1 MERKIL
7 LVAILLSSIYAFADG
22 EPSDIIKTQP
32 SDTIKTQ
39 ELKEVVIQAA
49 KVIRKSDMEVYHP
62 SKSAVDNSKN
72 GMQLLRNLMIP
83 TLSVNEALGSVSAA
97 GQSVQVR
104 INGRVSTIE
113 QVKALLPE
121 TVRRVEWIDNPG
133 LRYGGAS
140 YVLNVIVT
148 NPEAGGSLMAQ
159 AKPALNCGW
168 GYYQAD
174 AKFNAG
180 RSQWEVGGY
189 FKLTEGI
196 KAHRDYTETFTWPD
210 GSELTRTETP
220 LGGRLDNSQGAG
232 WLAYNYIKPDTT
244 VFYVQLVA
252 NRSFSDL
259 TRYDGLLSLSN
270 GDKDILLTDES
281 GRVGTTPRF
290 SAYLEQH
297 FAHRQTLVVDFSA
310 SLYSGHSYS
319 DYLER
324 YEDAADY
331 INNVSTY
338 IKDRNQAYGLE
349 ADYIRQWNSAKLTT
363 GASYTAN
370 RNRSLYEN
378 LGGDIFHQRQDKAYF
393 FAEYFRRIGKVTLTG
408 GLGAQYTSFKFK
420 ETEEGNHSWN
430 LRPQATATYSLN
442 QDHNFRLAFTSWQSA
457 PSLAET
463 NIAPQ
468 QLDGF
473 QWRMGNSGL
482 KTSSS
487 YMLTFRYGHN
497 LLNRRISG
505 SFGARAFTSPDAIT
519 PYLYWDDGRLVTSY
533 ENSRGLQNLSFW
545 LAEQIQIVPDLLMF
559 SGTLQYKAERMRGN
573 TYTLYNHTWSGDAA
587 LMFMHKGFQL
597 VFQYVRA
604 QRDLWG
610 EKISWGEDVNLI
622 EVDYNWKN
630 WQFEAGVLI
639 PFGKYDQ
646 GSKSL
651 SQWNRNKQH
660 MRLNMRMPYISI
672 SYNLQWGRQ
681 KRGADKLINAAAD
694 VEHSTTGGR

>member
-1 MERKIL
+1 MKIKL
-7 LVAILLSSIYAFADG
+7 LYLLMLTTGFSAFAT
-22 EPSDIIKTQP
+22 EPT
-32 SDTIKTQ
+32 DTIMTQ
-39 ELKEVVIQAA
+39 ELDEVVVQAA
-49 KVIRKSDMEVYHP
+49 KVIRKADMDIYHP
-62 SKSAVDNSKN
+62 SQSALEGSKN

-83 TLSVNEALGSVSAA
+83 TLNVNDALGSISAA
-97 GQSVQVR
+97 GQAVQVR

-121 TVRRVEWIDNPG
+121 TIKRVEWIDNPG
-133 LRYGGAS
+133 LRYGGAN

-148 NPEAGGSLMAQ
+148 NPTVGGSLMVQ

-168 GYYQAD
+168 GYYQTN
-174 AKFNAG
+174 AKFNSG

-210 GSELTRTETP
+210 GRVLTRTETP
-220 LGGRLDNSQGAG
+220 LEGKLNNSQGAG
-232 WLAYNYIKPDTT
+232 WLSYNYIKPDTT

-252 NRSFSDL
+252 NRNFSDL
-259 TRYDGLLSLSN
+259 TSYKGLLSLSD
-270 GDKDILLTDES
+270 GTKDILLNDDS
-281 GRVGTTPRF
+281 GRKGTTPRF

-297 FAHRQTLVVDFSA
+297 FAHKQTLVVDFSA
-310 SLYSGHSYS
+310 SLYTGHSFS
-319 DYLER
+319 DYIER
-324 YEDAADY
+324 YENADDY
-331 INNVSTY
+331 ITNVSTY
-338 IKDRNQAYGLE
+338 IKDRNQAYGIE
-349 ADYIRQWNSAKLTT
+349 ADYIKQWRSSKLTA

-378 LGGDIFHQRQDKAYF
+378 LGGKIFHQQQDKAYF
-393 FAEYFRRIGKVTLTG
+393 FAEYFQRINRITLTG
-408 GLGAQYTSFKFK
+408 GLGAQYTSFNFR
-420 ETEEGNHSWN
+420 ETNQGNHSWN
-430 LRPQATATYSLN
+430 IRPQATITYSLN
-442 QDHNFRLAFTSWQSA
+442 QNHNFRLSFTSWQSA

-473 QWRMGNSGL
+473 QWRIGNSNL

-497 LLNRRISG
+497 LFNQRVSG
-505 SFGARAFTSPDAIT
+505 SFGAKAFSSPDAIT
-519 PYLYWDDGRLVTSY
+519 PYMYWESDRLITSY

-545 LAEQIQIVPDLLMF
+545 LAEQIQIIPEWLMF
-559 SGTLQYKAERMRGN
+559 SGTIQYKAERMKGN
-573 TYTLYNHTWSGDAA
+573 SYTLYNHTWSGDAA
-587 LMFMHKGFQL
+587 LMLMHKGFQF

-610 EKISWGEDVNLI
+610 EKISWGEDINVI
-622 EVDYNWKN
+622 AASYNWKN
-630 WQFEAGVLI
+630 WQFEAGMIV

-651 SQWNRNKQH
+651 SRWNRNEQH
-660 MRLNMRMPYISI
+660 MRLDMRMPYISI
-672 SYNLQWGRQ
+672 NYNLQWGRQ
-681 KRGADKLINAAAD
+681 KRSASKIINADANVD
-694 VEHSTTGGR
+694 HSTTGGR